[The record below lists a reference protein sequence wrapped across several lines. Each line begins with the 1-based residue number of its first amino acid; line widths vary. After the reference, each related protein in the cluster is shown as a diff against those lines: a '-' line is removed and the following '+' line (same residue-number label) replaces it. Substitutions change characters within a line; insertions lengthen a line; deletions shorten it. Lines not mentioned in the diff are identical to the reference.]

1 MFLLGAAAAG
11 VLAGRLTS
19 GVKAAHTDES
29 GNRSVGGRYSGG
41 TNYVDPAPA
50 YGYGTTGTT
59 TGTYGTPGTYTETTG
74 TYTETTGTGTP
85 LPPPPYGT
93 VPPAGSV
100 VPPTTPAG
108 WDDPARGTGEV
119 R

>member
-11 VLAGRLTS
+11 VLAGRMTR
-19 GVKAAHTDES
+19 GVKDAHSDTDQR
-29 GNRSVGGRYSGG
+29 NVGGRVPA

-50 YGYGTTGTT
+50 YGGYTGTATTGETSGLTTGTT
-59 TGTYGTPGTYTETTG
+59 TGTSTG
-74 TYTETTGTGTP
+74 TTAGAP

-93 VPPAGSV
+93 VPPAGTT

-108 WDDPARGTGEV
+108 WDDPARRPGEV